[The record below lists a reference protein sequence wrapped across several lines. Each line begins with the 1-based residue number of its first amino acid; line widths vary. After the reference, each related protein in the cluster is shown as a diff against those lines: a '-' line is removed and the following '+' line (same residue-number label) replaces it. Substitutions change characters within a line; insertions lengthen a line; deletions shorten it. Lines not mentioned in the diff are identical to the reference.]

1 MTRIPGP
8 WNALQQAFLTVSA
21 TGNDMCHDAH
31 VLPYTAYL
39 RIYQPVDAFSP
50 HERRRWEEYAAS
62 HDRPRRINALA
73 AEHSESLGRLLTF
86 PPRAAPSEESEN
98 AYLRR
103 VNERLYVCPW
113 QTRLRSWR
121 AFEKFVNSTP
131 RPVSEAFVSGAETR
145 RTVRK
150 YQEWRDSGARVRPG
164 ILSSNW
170 MIPVPWFVPFE
181 ANERCLVLSADSTR
195 TLLYLTRVSLA
206 RRRLEHT
213 LAVLRERSG
222 RRNMSVSTQRLEEWL
237 TDTAHPDALLE
248 LDYGGLPYLLSD
260 DHLYEDH
267 SVADVSA
274 VVAALSAGRT
284 DQVGDVRRRLLRR
297 WRSVRALERAN

>member
-1 MTRIPGP
+1 M
-8 WNALQQAFLTVSA
+8 SA
-21 TGNDMCHDAH
+21 IGNDMCHDAN

-50 HERRRWEEYAAS
+50 RDRRRWEEYAVS
-62 HDRPRRINALA
+62 RDRPRRINALA
-73 AEHSESLGRLLTF
+73 AEHAESLGRLLTS
-86 PPRAAPSEESEN
+86 PPRAAPSEESGN

-121 AFEKFVNSTP
+121 AFEKFDSSMP
-131 RPVSEAFVSGAETR
+131 PPVGAAFVPAAEAERTTQEYREWRASGAQ
-145 RTVRK
+145 V
-150 YQEWRDSGARVRPG
+150 SPG

-170 MIPVPWFVPFE
+170 RIPVPWFVPFE

-195 TLLYLTRVSLA
+195 TLLYLTRVSSA

-213 LAVLRERSG
+213 LAVLREHTG
-222 RRNMSVSTQRLEEWL
+222 KRNVSASMERLEEWL
-237 TDTAHPDALLE
+237 ADTAHPDALLE

-260 DHLYEDH
+260 DHLSEDH
-267 SVADVSA
+267 SVAEVSA
-274 VVAALSAGRT
+274 AVAALTTGQA
-284 DQVGDVRRRLLRR
+284 DQVRKMRKRLQRR
-297 WRSVRALERAN
+297 WRSVRSLEHAN

>member
-1 MTRIPGP
+1 M
-8 WNALQQAFLTVSA
+8 SA
-21 TGNDMCHDAH
+21 TDNDMCHDAN

-50 HERRRWEEYAAS
+50 RDRRRWEEYAAS
-62 HDRPRRINALA
+62 RDRPRRINALS
-73 AEHSESLGRLLTF
+73 AEHAESLGRLLAS

-121 AFEKFVNSTP
+121 AFEKFDNSMP
-131 RPVSEAFVSGAETR
+131 QLVGEAFVSETEAR
-145 RTVRK
+145 RTVQEYR
-150 YQEWRDSGARVRPG
+150 EWRASGARVRPG

-195 TLLYLTRVSLA
+195 TLLYLTRVSSA

-222 RRNMSVSTQRLEEWL
+222 KHKVSASMERLEGWL

-274 VVAALSAGRT
+274 VVAALSAGRV
-284 DQVGDVRRRLLRR
+284 DQVGQARRRLLRR
-297 WRSVRALERAN
+297 WKSVRALEHAN